1 MISQRD
7 PAANRRRLILLIC
20 CLSLFMTWLDNAI
33 VNVALPAI
41 GHSLGASVA
50 GLQWTVDAYLV
61 TLASLLLAAGAV
73 SDRVGRRRAFLVGL
87 VLFVAASLACSLAP
101 DLGVLIAFRAL
112 QAVGGSLLV
121 PSTLGIITNT
131 FLDPAERAR
140 AIGVWSAT
148 FGVSIA
154 SGPILGG
161 LLVDT
166 LGWRAVFLVNVP
178 VGGAAFVLARRFVP
192 ESRAAHP
199 RHLDGLGEVLTIVTI
214 ATATFGIIE
223 GPSAGWSSPLI
234 LAAFSLSA
242 LGLFAFV
249 HVERRQR
256 EPLLELAFFSSPTFS
271 GSFAIATLT
280 FFVFTGFLFVNTLTL
295 QEARGLSALAAG
307 IRTLPATVVIVGVAL
322 LGGHLVARRGPRL
335 ALALGSGAMALACL
349 GLAATTLTTGYP
361 ALFVCYALL
370 GFGAGLS
377 SPAIT
382 NTAISGMPRAQA
394 GVASG
399 AISVARQLGNLL
411 GVAVLGSVLTSV
423 FHGALP
429 AGIASMPVTGATF
442 SPSHG
447 GRYALTSH
455 AFDEASRVTWLA
467 AAAAGLLAMSVA
479 LACTRRQAPRRAPLA
494 DSRDA
499 TPDTAVARPTSG

>member
-1 MISQRD
+1 M
-7 PAANRRRLILLIC
+7 
-20 CLSLFMTWLDNAI
+20 
-33 VNVALPAI
+33 
-41 GHSLGASVA
+41 
-50 GLQWTVDAYLV
+50 
-61 TLASLLLAAGAV
+61 
-73 SDRVGRRRAFLVGL
+73 
-87 VLFVAASLACSLAP
+87 
-101 DLGVLIAFRAL
+101 
-112 QAVGGSLLV
+112 
-121 PSTLGIITNT
+121 
-131 FLDPAERAR
+131 
-140 AIGVWSAT
+140 
-148 FGVSIA
+148 
-154 SGPILGG
+154 
-161 LLVDT
+161 
-166 LGWRAVFLVNVP
+166 NVP

-199 RHLDGLGEVLTIVTI
+199 RHLDGLGEMLTIVTI

-361 ALFVCYALL
+361 ASSLL
-370 GFGAGLS
+370 RPARLRGGPL

-399 AISVARQLGNLL
+399 AFSVARQLGNLL

-423 FHGALP
+423 FQERCRRASRRCQSP
-429 AGIASMPVTGATF
+429 APPSLRATLGAT
-442 SPSHG
+442 
-447 GRYALTSH
+447 RR
-455 AFDEASRVTWLA
+455 RVTPL
-467 AAAAGLLAMSVA
+467 
-479 LACTRRQAPRRAPLA
+479 TRRAVSPGSLQRRRGCSP
-494 DSRDA
+494 
-499 TPDTAVARPTSG
+499 